1 MRHRISSQA
10 LAALLVLLTAAPAAM
25 AKDTAVRPSITIEER
40 YDSNVRYRGDDEDKD
55 DDFITSASP
64 RFDIAKKRERYAL
77 EASYDFEA
85 SYYAG
90 NPDLNNI
97 SHEAA
102 AAFTLDMTDRMR
114 LDLSDR
120 YDYTEDS
127 LRTADTGILVART
140 GITANTASA
149 GVARAI
155 GERSEAALTLRNRIA
170 RYDSP
175 DLVDSRTD
183 SAEASYAYRYEQNGT
198 ARLTYRYADYKFDT
212 GSDVASHGVS
222 LGIIEDVAPTLT
234 ADFSAGVAYTP
245 GLDGDDYFL
254 TAAAGLEKVYRNSVF
269 SVAYTREV
277 TDPTGLAD
285 EINLSDRVSFGIE
298 QTFSR
303 GLTASLT
310 GGLAKNRTEP
320 NGTVDLN
327 SYNIDLAGGWQ
338 AKKWMLLGAGL
349 SYYNQ
354 WDGDTFDTGSTR
366 NIAYINVTFTGNEWR
381 F

>member
-1 MRHRISSQA
+1 MRHRISSPA
-10 LAALLVLLTAAPAAM
+10 LAALLVLFTAAPPVFAR
-25 AKDTAVRPSITIEER
+25 DTAVRPSITIEER
-40 YDSNVRYRGDDEDKD
+40 FDSNVRFRGDDEDKD
-55 DDFITSASP
+55 DDFITSAAP
-64 RFDIAKKRERYAL
+64 RIDISKKRARYAL
-77 EASYDFEA
+77 DVSYGIEA
-85 SYYAG
+85 SYYAV
-90 NPDLNNI
+90 NPDLNYI

-102 AAFTLDMTDRMR
+102 AAFTLDMTERMR

-120 YDYTEDS
+120 YDYTQDS
-127 LRTADTGILVART
+127 LQTAETGILVART
-140 GITANTASA
+140 GITANTASV

-155 GERSEAALTLRNRIA
+155 GERSEAALTLRNRVA

-183 SAEASYAYRYEQNGT
+183 SAEAAYAYKYEQNGT
-198 ARLTYRYADYKFDT
+198 ARFTYRYTDYKFDT
-212 GSDVASHGVS
+212 DNDVESHGLS

-245 GLDGDDYFL
+245 GLNGDDYFF
-254 TAAAGLEKVYRNSVF
+254 TAAAGLEKVYRGSVL

-285 EINLSDRVSFGIE
+285 EINISDRVSFGIE

-310 GGLAKNRTEP
+310 GGVAKNRTEP
-320 NGTVDLN
+320 DGEVDLN
-327 SYNIDLAGGWQ
+327 SYNIDLTGGWQ

-349 SYYNQ
+349 SFYNQ
-354 WDGDTFDTGSTR
+354 WDGDTFDEGTTR
-366 NIAYINVTFTGNEWR
+366 NIIYVNVMFTGNEWR

>member
-1 MRHRISSQA
+1 MRHRISSPA
-10 LAALLVLLTAAPAAM
+10 LAALLVLFTAAPPAF

-40 YDSNVRYRGDDEDKD
+40 FDSNVRFRGDDEDKD
-55 DDFITSASP
+55 DDFITSAAP
-64 RFDIAKKRERYAL
+64 RIDISKKRARYDL
-77 EASYDFEA
+77 DVSYGLEA
-85 SYYAG
+85 SYYAV
-90 NPDLNNI
+90 NPDLNYV

-102 AAFTLDMTDRMR
+102 AAFTLDMTERMR

-120 YDYTEDS
+120 YDYTQDS
-127 LRTADTGILVART
+127 LRTAETGILVART
-140 GITANTASA
+140 GITANTASV

-155 GERSEAALTLRNRIA
+155 GERSEAALTLRNRVA

-175 DLVDSRTD
+175 DLVDSRID
-183 SAEASYAYRYEQNGT
+183 SAEAAYAYKYEQNGT
-198 ARLTYRYADYKFDT
+198 ARFTYRYTDYKFDT
-212 GSDVASHGVS
+212 DNDVESHGVS

-245 GLDGDDYFL
+245 GLNGDDYFF
-254 TAAAGLEKVYRNSVF
+254 TAAAGLEKIYRDSVL

-285 EINLSDRVSFGIE
+285 EINISDRVSFGIE

-349 SYYNQ
+349 SYYSQ
-354 WDGDTFDTGSTR
+354 WDGDTFDEGTTR
-366 NIAYINVTFTGNEWR
+366 NIIYVNITFTGNEWR

>member
-1 MRHRISSQA
+1 MRHRISPPA
-10 LAALLVLLTAAPAAM
+10 LAALLVLFTAAPPAL
-25 AKDTAVRPSITIEER
+25 AKDTALRPSITIEEQ
-40 YDSNVRYRGDDEDKD
+40 YDSNVRFRGDEETKD

-64 RFDIAKKRERYAL
+64 RFDFSKKRERYDL
-77 EASYDFEA
+77 EVSYGLEA

-90 NPDLNNI
+90 NTDLNYI
-97 SHEAA
+97 AHQAT
-102 AAFTLDMTDRMR
+102 AAFTLDMTERTR

-127 LRTADTGILVART
+127 LQAGDTGILVART
-140 GITANTASA
+140 GITANTASV
-149 GVARAI
+149 GVARTI
-155 GERSEAALTLRNRIA
+155 GERSEAALTLRNRVA

-183 SAEASYAYRYEQNGT
+183 SAEASYAYKYEQNGT
-198 ARLTYRYADYKFDT
+198 ARFTYRYTDYKFDT
-212 GSDVASHGVS
+212 DSDVESHGVS
-222 LGIIEDVAPTLT
+222 LGIIEDLTPTLS

-254 TAAAGLEKVYRNSVF
+254 TAAAGLEKTYRNSVF

-277 TDPTGLAD
+277 TDPTGLTD
-285 EINLSDRVSFGIE
+285 EINISDRVSFGIE

-327 SYNIDLAGGWQ
+327 SYNIDLSGGWQ
-338 AKKWMLLGAGL
+338 ARRCMLLGAGL

-354 WDGDTFDTGSTR
+354 WDGDTFNAGTTR
-366 NIAYINVTFTGNEWR
+366 NIVYINVTFTGNEWR